1 MGGRVS
7 RDPKL
12 VLRNIWTAPY
22 WLLACR
28 QGQLLPGNE
37 WEIVLLLTIKTLPMT
52 QRPDISQVWYGT
64 RRAEVQIKKGTR
76 EV

>member
-1 MGGRVS
+1 M
-7 RDPKL
+7 
-12 VLRNIWTAPY
+12 AP
-22 WLLACR
+22 
-28 QGQLLPGNE
+28 GFPGNE